1 MRKTFIALGIFII
14 ANSTPIHTLNSAH
27 AQQDVPTYV
36 KWGKLA
42 LIETHS
48 KYPNAKIIDY
58 LHQGRESKKDT
69 TIEKF
74 KLWLKVGN
82 REFGVFVKIEFTTD
96 TEKVVKIE
104 LQETSK

>member
-14 ANSTPIHTLNSAH
+14 ANSTSLHIPTNAYSHQEIPAH
-27 AQQDVPTYV
+27 V

-42 LIETHS
+42 LIEANS

-58 LHQGRESKKDT
+58 LHQGRETKKDT
-69 TIEKF
+69 TTEKF
-74 KLWLKVGN
+74 KLWLKEGN
-82 REFGVFVKIEFTTD
+82 REFGVFVRIEFTTD
-96 TEKVVKIE
+96 SEKVLKIE

>member
-14 ANSTPIHTLNSAH
+14 ANSTSLHIPTNAY
-27 AQQDVPTYV
+27 AQQEIPAYV

-42 LIETHS
+42 LIETNS

-58 LHQGRESKKDT
+58 LHQGRETKKDT
-69 TIEKF
+69 TTEKF
-74 KLWLKVGN
+74 KLWLKEGN
-82 REFGVFVKIEFTTD
+82 REFGVFVRIEYNTH
-96 TEKVVKIE
+96 TEKVLKIE